1 MNDFIMSLNS
11 LSVWDLMVSESPDNR
26 YKLIKIIPDIERMA
40 FDFQMDQIMNK
51 YIIDDFNGSKHLL
64 ESKVHREI
72 VVDPK

>member
-1 MNDFIMSLNS
+1 
-11 LSVWDLMVSESPDNR
+11 MVSDSPDNR

-51 YIIDDFNGSKHLL
+51 YIIGDFNGSKHLL

-72 VVDPK
+72 VGDPK

>member
-1 MNDFIMSLNS
+1 MSLNS

-51 YIIDDFNGSKHLL
+51 IIIGDFNGSKHL
-64 ESKVHREI
+64 
-72 VVDPK
+72 

>member
-1 MNDFIMSLNS
+1 VNDFIMSLNS

-51 YIIDDFNGSKHLL
+51 IIIGDFNGSKHL
-64 ESKVHREI
+64 
-72 VVDPK
+72 

>member
-1 MNDFIMSLNS
+1 
-11 LSVWDLMVSESPDNR
+11 
-26 YKLIKIIPDIERMA
+26 MA